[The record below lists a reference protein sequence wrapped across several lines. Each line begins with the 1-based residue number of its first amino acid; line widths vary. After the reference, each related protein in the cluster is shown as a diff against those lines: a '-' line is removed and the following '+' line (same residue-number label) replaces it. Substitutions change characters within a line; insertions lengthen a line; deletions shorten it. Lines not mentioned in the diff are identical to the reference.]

1 VCGRFTLTIPSYE
14 VLAEAL
20 GVDPVPHGAEY
31 RPRFNVAPSDTAWIF
46 RIKGDKRELVPASW
60 GLVPWW
66 AKTATDGGRPIN
78 ARAETLLDKRMFRDA
93 FVRKR
98 CVVLSD
104 GFFEWKRPPVGP
116 KQPIWFRP
124 KAGGLMLLG
133 GVYDTFRD
141 PETGHAQR
149 TFSIVTTKPNGDVAD
164 VHDRM
169 PLVISP
175 QDLERW
181 VAEMPKG
188 ANDVTDDVRALLR
201 APPDGSLERFPVS
214 RRVNDVRNDDPGC
227 VAPPDEDA
235 DAEARAPKKEPKP
248 AREPPGEPAPKP
260 AKEKVAKT
268 TAQLGLFDVGD
279 VHAAAGG
286 KRGRRG

>member
-1 VCGRFTLTIPSYE
+1 MCGRFTLTIPSYE

-31 RPRFNVAPSDTAWIF
+31 RPRFNVAPTDTSWIF
-46 RIKGDKRELVPASW
+46 RVKAGQREIIPASW

-66 AKTATDGGRPIN
+66 AKSATDGGRPIN

-104 GFFEWKRPPVGP
+104 GFFEWQRPPVGP

-124 KAGGLMLLG
+124 KSGGLMLLG

-141 PETGHAQR
+141 PETGETQR
-149 TFSIVTTKPNGDVAD
+149 TFSIITTKPNSDVTG

-169 PLVISP
+169 PLVIAP

-181 VAEMPKG
+181 MTEAPKG
-188 ANDVTDDVRALLR
+188 ASDVTDDVRALLVP
-201 APPDGSLERFPVS
+201 APDGALERFPVS

-227 VAPPDEDA
+227 IAPPEDVA
-235 DAEARAPKKEPKP
+235 DGPPAPKKDPP
-248 AREPPGEPAPKP
+248 AEPPPK
-260 AKEKVAKT
+260 KEKIAKT
-268 TAQLGLFDVGD
+268 TAQLGLFDVAPAVG
-279 VHAAAGG
+279 GG